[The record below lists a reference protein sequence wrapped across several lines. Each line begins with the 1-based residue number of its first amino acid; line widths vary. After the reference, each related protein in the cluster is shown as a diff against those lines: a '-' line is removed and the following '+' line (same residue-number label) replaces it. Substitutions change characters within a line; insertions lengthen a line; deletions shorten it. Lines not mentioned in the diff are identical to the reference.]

1 MSKFITS
8 NPKISSEYSSNHAD
22 SSTSLMAGDEELP
35 FDSDR
40 RDQFRGS
47 RRSARQCFTKW
58 QSWPLVVNLLFLV
71 AGLSVWAHVSILV
84 RSLRCDTA
92 PEVDH
97 FEPDLLYSSRVTFQ
111 PHLFYG
117 GPPSNT
123 TDEMWQRLSPPGD
136 GIVEVPTEFTGSLP
150 ASLPAPNN
158 PESAKAFSPSIS
170 THLAKNPRNFLRFA
184 YYPEGI
190 TDMPPKE
197 IVLHR
202 DHCLDYIRQAI
213 MCTGDVTFEPLTTVG
228 INGMGAIHQCRDF
241 NRIFSWAYEHRSD
254 KPKGSGYT
262 GGVVTHTPGHRNDFG
277 DEETAGGHGH

>member
-40 RDQFRGS
+40 RDQFRVS

-158 PESAKAFSPSIS
+158 PESAKVYGVSMF
-170 THLAKNPRNFLRFA
+170 HQL
-184 YYPEGI
+184 
-190 TDMPPKE
+190 
-197 IVLHR
+197 
-202 DHCLDYIRQAI
+202 HCLAI